1 MGIYRTHLI
10 IDQRDSL
17 KIKKLKLD
25 NAKLILVK
33 EPSNCFW
40 EAKDGMSFGHYIG
53 GRDPKLA
60 RKDEI
65 PQLELLIEA
74 VSEEKAEDLLSI
86 IHGGMLL
93 AYPEPGLTT
102 NFVFLTEYNEKQNE
116 WYSKKP
122 FINYLKRIEHV
133 GFGCQIASLAVKDK
147 QLIYAIEK
155 YKVSLELSSFT
166 PKSADPMYGQAFDN
180 YDIKHSYHTR
190 SAFAIVSAFSV
201 IEEFGLEVRSSSTNP
216 RFLNNETGE
225 WNPKVLK
232 NITER
237 LIQANIDSQL
247 TFDWIYRGEPTKIE
261 LETKPLFGVDSKWI
275 VYHKDV
281 RDKTLTFPEAIHH
294 ASYLRNFIAS
304 HKFKEL
310 TQYIS
315 PYDVNNVQLLARQLI
330 IRKMKMWKTMMTD

>member
-10 IDQRDSL
+10 VNQKDSL
-17 KIKKLKLD
+17 KIKSLSID
-25 NAKLILVK
+25 NVTFKFIN
-33 EPSNCFW
+33 EPSNCYW
-40 EAKDGMSFGHYIG
+40 EGKDGKSFSHYSG
-53 GRDPKLA
+53 GKKKELQNT
-60 RKDEI
+60 DEI

-74 VSEEKAEDLLSI
+74 DSEEKAEDLLSI

-93 AYPEPGLTT
+93 AYPAPGLTT
-102 NFVFLTEYNEKQNE
+102 NFVFLKEYIEEQNE
-116 WYSKKP
+116 WYNENP
-122 FINYLKRIEHV
+122 FISYLQRLDNV
-133 GFGCQIASLAVKDK
+133 GFGCQIASIAIKNK
-147 QLIYAIEK
+147 QLIYSIEK
-155 YKVSLELSSFT
+155 YKVSLELASFT
-166 PKSADPMYGQAFDN
+166 PKSADPMYGQVFEN

-190 SAFAIVSAFSV
+190 SSFAIVSAFSV
-201 IEEFGLEVRSSSTNP
+201 VEELGLEVRSSSVNP
-216 RFLNNETGE
+216 RFVNNETGE

-232 NITER
+232 SITKRLRESNINE
-237 LIQANIDSQL
+237 DL

-261 LETKPLFGVDSKWI
+261 KETKPLFGVDSQWI

-330 IRKMKMWKTMMTD
+330 IRKIKMWETMLNN